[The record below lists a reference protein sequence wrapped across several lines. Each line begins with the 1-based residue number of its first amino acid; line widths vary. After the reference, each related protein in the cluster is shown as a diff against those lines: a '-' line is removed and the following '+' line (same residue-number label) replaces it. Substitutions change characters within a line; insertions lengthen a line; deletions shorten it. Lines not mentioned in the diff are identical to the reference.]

1 MDCREAQALI
11 VPFIEG
17 KLNDEQNEKFIQHI
31 ENCSDCYDELEVY
44 YIVMVGVKQL
54 DEDEHILVDFKGA
67 LKKYIASKKEA
78 IAKKHSRST
87 RRKLGSIAGLL
98 VIACVGGFIYYN
110 VYNHPDLTARYIQ
123 RISSAVNLDISASY
137 GDAKSFITRQPEDY
151 FINSSFDMPLR
162 RIQTAGE
169 EGTDNE

>member
-17 KLNDEQNEKFIQHI
+17 KLNDEQNEKFIEHI
-31 ENCSDCYDELEVY
+31 EGCSDCYDELEVY
-44 YIVMVGVKQL
+44 YFVMVGVKQL
-54 DEDEHILVDFKGA
+54 DEDEHILVDFKGD
-67 LKKYIASKKEA
+67 LKKYIATKKEA
-78 IAKKHSRST
+78 IARKHSRRT
-87 RRKLGSIAGLL
+87 RRKLGGITALILL
-98 VIACVGGFIYYN
+98 ACVAGFVSYN

-123 RISSAVNLDISASY
+123 RIASGINVDISAAS
-137 GDAKSFITRQPEDY
+137 GRTRSFITRQTADY
-151 FINSSFDMPLR
+151 FVNSSFDMPLR